1 MHLAVFMFINWRLR
15 TVLLALVTLLSAVG
29 GAVDY
34 YKLENVKRVEQ
45 DLYRSGNVYIQTK
58 YCYHYTYGETAV
70 LKWDGAYGDNKI
82 IWSDDST
89 CQVKDMFKK
98 WRRRALV

>member
-1 MHLAVFMFINWRLR
+1 MSIKWRIRAAALAV
-15 TVLLALVTLLSAVG
+15 VALVSASG

-34 YKLENVKRVEQ
+34 YKLESVKRVEQ

-58 YCYHYTYGETAV
+58 YCYHYTYGEDAV

-82 IWSDDST
+82 VWSDDST

-98 WRRRALV
+98 